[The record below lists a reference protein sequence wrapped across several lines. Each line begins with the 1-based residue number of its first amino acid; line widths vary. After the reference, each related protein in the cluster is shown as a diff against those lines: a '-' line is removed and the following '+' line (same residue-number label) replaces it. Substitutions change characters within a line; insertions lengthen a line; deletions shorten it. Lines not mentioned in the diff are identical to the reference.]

1 MTGMATFDLV
11 LRGGVIA
18 LNLLLAFQFLRARPI
33 GVGTLS
39 GCLLTLGVA
48 SYVLLSAPDMP
59 EALGAAHL
67 IPLLLAVLNPVFLWW
82 FAMALLRDDFVW
94 KPVHA
99 FPAALLLAALLPGV
113 LGGAALE
120 GARTILHQT
129 ILLALL
135 THVVWMAIQDLR
147 NDLVDS
153 RRRFRLAIAIVLP
166 IAGAIVAAGEIYA
179 VFAPLPGWTAP
190 AQAAMVFVLSFVFT
204 AWLAPL
210 RADMFEAPAQ
220 RGVNNAADLSAAE
233 RVEVE
238 RLKRVVAEGVLL
250 EPDLS
255 LGRLAGRL
263 GLPDHRLRRLINAG
277 LGFRSFSAFVN
288 EHRVD
293 EARRRLADPN
303 RVREQIVS
311 IAFGVGYASLA
322 PFNRAF
328 RDRTGTT
335 PSQFRKDALGKLVD
349 SENL

>member
-11 LRGGVIA
+11 LRGGAIA
-18 LNLLLAFQFLRARPI
+18 LNLLLAFQFLRARPV

-39 GCLLTLGVA
+39 GCMLTLGVA
-48 SYVLLSAPDMP
+48 SYVLLSAPAMP
-59 EALGAAHL
+59 ESLGAAHL

-82 FAMALLRDDFVW
+82 FALALFRDGFVW

-99 FPAALLLAALLPGV
+99 LPGV
-113 LGGAALE
+113 LLLGALLLGVLGSAKLE
-120 GARTILHQT
+120 AARTVLHQT

-135 THVVWMAIQDLR
+135 AHVVWMAIQDLR

-153 RRRFRLAIAIVLP
+153 RRRLRIAFAIVLP
-166 IAGAIVAAGEIYA
+166 IAGVLVAAGEVYA
-179 VFAPLPGWTAP
+179 MFAPLPGWTTP
-190 AQAAMVFVLSFVFT
+190 AQAAMLVALSFVFT

-210 RADMFEAPAQ
+210 RVGIFEAPAQ
-220 RGVNNAADLSAAE
+220 RGAIDVADLSTAE
-233 RVEVE
+233 RVELE
-238 RLKRVVAEGVLL
+238 RLKRVLAGGVLL

-263 GLPDHRLRRLINAG
+263 GVPEHRLRRLINVG

>member
-1 MTGMATFDLV
+1 MSGMAILDLV
-11 LRGGVIA
+11 LRGGAIA

-48 SYVLLSAPDMP
+48 SYVLLSAPAMP
-59 EALGAAHL
+59 EALGAARPV
-67 IPLLLAVLNPVFLWW
+67 PLLLAVLNPAFLWW
-82 FAMALLRDDFVW
+82 FALALFRDDFVW
-94 KPVHA
+94 KPVYALPAA
-99 FPAALLLAALLPGV
+99 FLLGALLLGV
-113 LGGAALE
+113 LGGARFE
-120 GARTILHQT
+120 GARTAVHQV

-135 THVVWMAIQDLR
+135 AHIVWMAIQDLR

-153 RRRFRLAIAIVLP
+153 RRRFRIAIAILLP
-166 IAGAIVAAGEIYA
+166 IAGAIVAVGEIYA
-179 VFAPLPGWTAP
+179 MFAPLPDWTTI
-190 AQAAMVFVLSFVFT
+190 AQAAMLFALSFVFT

-210 RADMFEAPAQ
+210 RVDMFAAPAQ
-220 RGVNNAADLSAAE
+220 RGVIEMADLSTAE
-233 RVEVE
+233 RVELE
-238 RLKRVVAEGVLL
+238 RLKRVVVEGVLL

-263 GLPDHRLRRLINAG
+263 GVPEHRLRRLINVG
-277 LGFRSFSAFVN
+277 LGFRSFSAFIN

-328 RDRTGTT
+328 RDRTGKT

>member
-1 MTGMATFDLV
+1 MNGMATFDLV
-11 LRGGVIA
+11 LRGGAIA
-18 LNLLLAFQFLRARPI
+18 LNLLLAFQFIRARPI

-39 GCLLTLGVA
+39 GFLLTLGVA
-48 SYVLLSAPDMP
+48 SYVLLSAPAMP
-59 EALGAAHL
+59 ESLGAGRP

-82 FAMALLRDDFVW
+82 FAMALFRDDFVW

-99 FPAALLLAALLPGV
+99 LPAGFLLGALLLRV
-113 LGGAALE
+113 LGGATFE
-120 GARTILHQT
+120 GVQTVLHQT

-135 THVVWMAIQDLR
+135 AHIVWMAIQDLR

-153 RRRFRLAIAIVLP
+153 RRRFRIALAIVLP
-166 IAGAIVAAGEIYA
+166 IAGAVVAAGEIYA
-179 VFAPLPGWTAP
+179 MFAPLPGWTTP
-190 AQAAMVFVLSFVFT
+190 AQAAMLFTLSFVFT

-210 RADMFEAPAQ
+210 RVDMFESPAQ
-220 RGVNNAADLSAAE
+220 RGVIDMADLSTAE
-233 RVEVE
+233 RVELE
-238 RLKRVVAEGVLL
+238 RLKRVVVEGVLL

-263 GLPDHRLRRLINAG
+263 GVPEHRLRRLINVG

-288 EHRVD
+288 DHRVD

-335 PSQFRKDALGKLVD
+335 PSQFRKDALGRLVD